1 MALIFCSHCG
11 AKVSDRARA
20 CPKCGN
26 ELASAPAAEP
36 SAKQPAA
43 PVVPPPN
50 PTSAAVPKRPVSAPR
65 AVKRPIAVPNPEP
78 QLQKPEAPV
87 SKPAAVISEGGGRV
101 SEPAPVPQP
110 TAPQPEVPTEPGSDG
125 AKWLLYLLVG
135 MLVVLVLIYIF
146 TRSASQPDYMPSSP
160 TRTSATANTTAPAP
174 ASRSQGP
181 AADPNAFETGGT
193 VYTFADNTWL
203 RSSMQKGVDYN
214 KLELLKAGEPL
225 TALNID
231 GEWTRVRKQTDG
243 TTGYVA
249 TDFVM
254 PSTVYS
260 PLVSRT
266 SSVQRSALKM
276 AKYRRAVGVHL
287 LNNDKA
293 RYAGLLSEKHYSD
306 DMSAILL
313 LFTYPDGQ
321 RENVLF
327 AFRDDREIWSV
338 HLTKPAVDNPRIDY
352 DGHGFGIGGY

>member
-1 MALIFCSHCG
+1 ML
-11 AKVSDRARA
+11 V
-20 CPKCGN
+20 PN
-26 ELASAPAAEP
+26 AAMSWP
-36 SAKQPAA
+36 LLRRPNRLRNNL
-43 PVVPPPN
+43 PPPN

-65 AVKRPIAVPNPEP
+65 AVKSPIAVPNPEP

-87 SKPAAVISEGGGRV
+87 SKPAAVISEGGCRV

-231 GEWTRVRKQTDG
+231 GDWTRVRKQTDG

-249 TDFVM
+249 TDA
-254 PSTVYS
+254 PRGGRSS
-260 PLVSRT
+260 PCWFCGGHSRFFPRPYR
-266 SSVQRSALKM
+266 SS
-276 AKYRRAVGVHL
+276 
-287 LNNDKA
+287 A
-293 RYAGLLSEKHYSD
+293 RWRC
-306 DMSAILL
+306 
-313 LFTYPDGQ
+313 P
-321 RENVLF
+321 
-327 AFRDDREIWSV
+327 
-338 HLTKPAVDNPRIDY
+338 
-352 DGHGFGIGGY
+352 

>member
-87 SKPAAVISEGGGRV
+87 SKPAAVISEGGCRV
-101 SEPAPVPQP
+101 SEPAPVSQP
-110 TAPQPEVPTEPGSDG
+110 IAPQPEVPTEPGSDG

-160 TRTSATANTTAPAP
+160 ARTSATANTTAPAP

-181 AADPNAFETGGT
+181 ASDPNAFETGGT

-231 GEWTRVRKQTDG
+231 GDWTRVRKQTDG

-249 TDFVM
+249 TDA
-254 PSTVYS
+254 PRGGRSS
-260 PLVSRT
+260 PCWFCGGHSRFFPRPY
-266 SSVQRSALKM
+266 RS
-276 AKYRRAVGVHL
+276 
-287 LNNDKA
+287 N
-293 RYAGLLSEKHYSD
+293 AGWRCL
-306 DMSAILL
+306 
-313 LFTYPDGQ
+313 
-321 RENVLF
+321 
-327 AFRDDREIWSV
+327 
-338 HLTKPAVDNPRIDY
+338 
-352 DGHGFGIGGY
+352 